1 MCHLQKL
8 CLPIVF
14 FVVTLLLPTG
24 CMSPGQ
30 GLSPSAI
37 EQLRSGQ
44 THEEVRRVF
53 GTPKQSFTGSNG
65 KQLDVFR
72 VFLPKGNRTVGAIRI
87 VEVRSLHV
95 LYDPQD
101 RVEKFMPHVGELTGF
116 VGLDNN
122 WKSSVVLDA
131 AKVSTIKRGVTS
143 RMELIQS
150 FGPATIEGL
159 DVAGNPCLIWLFLAG
174 HGLNMDHGRELFV
187 QLDGYSLV
195 GDYSLR
201 EVQR

>member
-1 MCHLQKL
+1 
-8 CLPIVF
+8 
-14 FVVTLLLPTG
+14 
-24 CMSPGQ
+24 MSPGQ

-44 THEEVRRVF
+44 TQEEVRRIF

-101 RVEKFMPHVGELTGF
+101 RVEKFMPYVGGLTGF
-116 VGLDNN
+116 VGSDNN
-122 WKSSVVLDA
+122 WRSSVALDT
-131 AKVSTIKRGVTS
+131 AKVNTINRGVTS
-143 RMELIQS
+143 RMELIEM

-159 DVAGNPCLIWLFLAG
+159 DVMGNQGMWWLFVEG
-174 HGLNMDHGRELFV
+174 HGLNRNSGREFAVL
-187 QLDGYSLV
+187 LDSNSLV
-195 GDYSLR
+195 RDYSLR
-201 EVQR
+201 EIQR